1 MADIK
6 ISQLPA
12 ATTPL
17 AGTEVL
23 PLVQSGETKKVTVAD
38 LRATAVTAVT
48 GTAPV
53 VSSGGLTPAIS
64 MAAANTSTNGYLTST
79 DWNTF
84 NGKGS
89 GTVTGV
95 TATSPVVSSG
105 GTAPVIS
112 MPAASTS
119 ASGYLT
125 STDWNTF
132 NGKYSTGGALGTPSS
147 GTATNL
153 TGLPLTTGVTGTLP
167 VANGGTGVTTST
179 GTGSTVLSTSPTLV
193 TPVLGTPTSATL
205 TNATGLPLTT
215 GVTGTLPVANGG
227 TGTTTPAL
235 VAGTNVTISGTWP
248 NQTINSSGGGGSG
261 TVTSVAATV
270 PTFLSV
276 TGSPITTSGTL
287 AIAYSGTALPVLNGG
302 TGTTTP
308 ALVAG
313 TNVTITG
320 TWPNQTINSGG
331 GSGMVYPGAGIGN
344 STGTAWGTSYSTTGT
359 GTVVALATSPTFVTP
374 ILGTPTSATLT
385 NATGLPLTTGVTGT
399 LPVLNGGT
407 GVTTS
412 TGTGSVVLST
422 SPTLVTPLLGTPTS
436 GVATNLTGLPLS
448 TGVTG
453 TLPLANGGTGQTTA
467 AAAITALTGTQTSA
481 YYLRS
486 NGTNSVLAALAAA
499 DVTGTL
505 AVANGGTGVTTS
517 TGSGSNVLSTSPTL
531 VTPILGTPTSGVAT
545 NLTGLPLTTGVTG
558 LLPVAN
564 GGTGTSTPALVAGTN
579 VTISGT
585 WPNQTINSSGSGGVS
600 SFSAGTTGFTP
611 STATTGAVTLAGT
624 LATTNG
630 GTGLT
635 SFTANG
641 IVYASSTSALTT
653 GSGLVFDGTNLGLNV
668 TPSAWGSNYRV
679 IQNAGGAFTQFN
691 GGSIGMGQ
699 NFYDS
704 GTAAFKYIT
713 TNAATYYYQGG
724 GQHVWQNAPSGTAG
738 TSATFTQAMTLDTGG
753 NLLVGTTSVY
763 GSAKATV
770 STGAT
775 NGIASTHTSAG
786 GYRYLSNAL
795 SDGGTYY
802 HIQFNDNGT
811 SHGSITSTGSV
822 TVYNTTSDYRLKN
835 NQVLLTGSGEFID
848 ALKPK
853 IWNWAED
860 GSMGVGFVAHE
871 FAEVSP
877 SSVSG
882 SKDAVDENGK
892 PIYQAMQASSSEVIA
907 NLVAE
912 IQSLRKR
919 LTALEAK

>member
-1 MADIK
+1 MSNVK

-23 PLVQSGETKKVTVAD
+23 PLVQGTTTAKVTVAQ

-84 NGKGS
+84 NGKQAAGAVTS
-89 GTVTGV
+89 VTG
-95 TATSPVVSSG
+95 TSPVVSSG
-105 GTAPVIS
+105 GATPAIS
-112 MPAASTS
+112 IPAASTS

-167 VANGGTGVTTST
+167 IANGGTGTTTPALVAGSNVTITGTWPNQTIAST
-179 GTGSTVLSTSPTLV
+179 GGGGGGVTSFDA
-193 TPVLGTPTSATL
+193 GT
-205 TNATGLPLTT
+205 TGLTPATATT
-215 GVTGTLPVANGG
+215 GAVTLAGTLAVANGG

-248 NQTINSSGGGGSG
+248 NQTINSSGGGGM
-261 TVTSVAATV
+261 T
-270 PTFLSV
+270 
-276 TGSPITTSGTL
+276 
-287 AIAYSGTALPVLNGG
+287 
-302 TGTTTP
+302 
-308 ALVAG
+308 
-313 TNVTITG
+313 
-320 TWPNQTINSGG
+320 
-331 GSGMVYPGAGIGN
+331 YPGAGIGN

-374 ILGTPTSATLT
+374 ILGTPTSGVATNL
-385 NATGLPLTTGVTGT
+385 TGLPLSTGVTGT

-436 GVATNLTGLPLS
+436 GVATNLTGLPLT

-453 TLPLANGGTGQTTA
+453 TLGLANGGTGQTTA

-505 AVANGGTGVTTS
+505 AVANGGTGT
-517 TGSGSNVLSTSPTL
+517 
-531 VTPILGTPTSGVAT
+531 A
-545 NLTGLPLTTGVTG
+545 
-558 LLPVAN
+558 
-564 GGTGTSTPALVAGTN
+564 TPALVAGTN

-585 WPNQTINSSGSGGVS
+585 WPNQTINSSGSGGVA

-611 STATTGAVTLAGT
+611 STASTGVVTLAGT

-635 SFTANG
+635 SFTTKG
-641 IVYASSTSALTT
+641 IPYASSTSALAT
-653 GSGLVFDGTNLGLNV
+653 GSALTFDGTNL
-668 TPSAWGSNYRV
+668 
-679 IQNAGGAFTQFN
+679 
-691 GGSIGMGQ
+691 
-699 NFYDS
+699 
-704 GTAAFKYIT
+704 
-713 TNAATYYYQGG
+713 AT
-724 GQHVWQNAPSGTAG
+724 
-738 TSATFTQAMTLDTGG
+738 
-753 NLLVGTTSVY
+753 
-763 GSAKATV
+763 
-770 STGAT
+770 
-775 NGIASTHTSAG
+775 
-786 GYRYLSNAL
+786 
-795 SDGGTYY
+795 
-802 HIQFNDNGT
+802 
-811 SHGSITSTGSV
+811 TGSV
-822 TVYNTTSDYRLKN
+822 SAINTFGFKNRIINGAMMIDQRNAAASQTFTAAAALAYAVDRWYGYCTGANVTGQQVAGATTPTVTQNRYRFTGAASVTAVGFGQRIEQKNSYDLAGSTCTLSADLAISATLTTVTWTAYYATTTADTFGSLASPTVTSIATGTFTVTSTVTNFSANISVPSAATTGLQILFTVGALTAGLTWTIGNVQLEKGSVATSFDTRDYGSELIMCQRYYETSYSPGTAPGTTTNVGNVCFCPATTSTSLYNSQKGFAVSKRAVPTMTSYSGNTGTSGKTYNSSAASDSTVTSFSQTGVLSTGYIVVSAAGGTD
-835 NQVLLTGSGEFID
+835 NQYNYHFTAS
-848 ALKPK
+848 
-853 IWNWAED
+853 AE
-860 GSMGVGFVAHE
+860 
-871 FAEVSP
+871 
-877 SSVSG
+877 
-882 SKDAVDENGK
+882 
-892 PIYQAMQASSSEVIA
+892 
-907 NLVAE
+907 L
-912 IQSLRKR
+912 
-919 LTALEAK
+919 

>member
-1 MADIK
+1 MSNVK

-23 PLVQSGETKKVTVAD
+23 PLVQGTTTAKVTVAQ
-38 LRATAVTAVT
+38 LRATSVTAVT

-167 VANGGTGVTTST
+167 VANGGTG
-179 GTGSTVLSTSPTLV
+179 
-193 TPVLGTPTSATL
+193 
-205 TNATGLPLTT
+205 
-215 GVTGTLPVANGG
+215 
-227 TGTTTPAL
+227 TTTPSL
-235 VAGTNVTISGTWP
+235 VAGTNVTVSGTWP
-248 NQTINSSGGGGSG
+248 NQTVNATASGSG

-270 PTFLSV
+270 PAFLAV

-320 TWPNQTINSGG
+320 TWPNQTINSSGG
-331 GSGMVYPGAGIGN
+331 GSMVYPGAGIGN

-374 ILGTPTSATLT
+374 VLGTPASGVATNL
-385 NATGLPLTTGVTGT
+385 TGLPLTTGVTGT
-399 LPVLNGGT
+399 LPVL
-407 GVTTS
+407 
-412 TGTGSVVLST
+412 
-422 SPTLVTPLLGTPTS
+422 
-436 GVATNLTGLPLS
+436 
-448 TGVTG
+448 
-453 TLPLANGGTGQTTA
+453 NGGTGQTTA

-517 TGSGSNVLSTSPTL
+517 TGTGAVVLSTSPTL
-531 VTPILGTPTSGVAT
+531 VTPLLGTPTSGVAT

-558 LLPVAN
+558 TLPVAN
-564 GGTGTSTPALVAGTN
+564 GGTGTTTPALVAGTN
-579 VTISGT
+579 VTITGT
-585 WPNQTINSSGSGGVS
+585 WPNQTINSSGSGGGVT

-611 STATTGAVTLAGT
+611 STATTGVVTLAGT
-624 LATTNG
+624 LAVANG
-630 GTGLT
+630 GTG
-635 SFTANG
+635 
-641 IVYASSTSALTT
+641 
-653 GSGLVFDGTNLGLNV
+653 V
-668 TPSAWGSNYRV
+668 T
-679 IQNAGGAFTQFN
+679 
-691 GGSIGMGQ
+691 
-699 NFYDS
+699 
-704 GTAAFKYIT
+704 
-713 TNAATYYYQGG
+713 
-724 GQHVWQNAPSGTAG
+724 
-738 TSATFTQAMTLDTGG
+738 
-753 NLLVGTTSVY
+753 
-763 GSAKATV
+763 
-770 STGAT
+770 
-775 NGIASTHTSAG
+775 
-786 GYRYLSNAL
+786 
-795 SDGGTYY
+795 
-802 HIQFNDNGT
+802 
-811 SHGSITSTGSV
+811 TSTGSGNTVLSTSPTLV
-822 TVYNTTSDYRLKN
+822 TPILGVATATSLQGIIGNVTPATGAFTSITASSTITPSQTAGIVGTTTN
-835 NQVLLTGSGEFID
+835 NNANAGSVGE
-848 ALKPK
+848 
-853 IWNWAED
+853 
-860 GSMGVGFVAHE
+860 V
-871 FAEVSP
+871 VS
-877 SSVSG
+877 SSVAVG
-882 SKDAVDENGK
+882 SAVSLTTATGAFTGK
-892 PIYQAMQASSSEVIA
+892 TITSIS
-907 NLVAE
+907 
-912 IQSLRKR
+912 
-919 LTALEAK
+919 LTAGDWDVFGTIGINNASTTNFTAIGGGINTVTDTLNSAYEEEARFAYGAAGLVPNNVISFTFPTTRVSIASTTTYYLIGYAQFSVSTATAFGRITARRMR

>member
-1 MADIK
+1 MSNVK

-23 PLVQSGETKKVTVAD
+23 PLVQGTTTAKVTVAQ
-38 LRATAVTAVT
+38 LRATSVTAVT

-89 GTVTGV
+89 GTVTSV
-95 TATSPVVSSG
+95 TGTSPVVSSG
-105 GTAPVIS
+105 GATPAIS

-153 TGLPLTTGVTGTLP
+153 TGLPLTTGVTGVLP
-167 VANGGTGVTTST
+167 VANGGN
-179 GTGSTVLSTSPTLV
+179 GT
-193 TPVLGTPTSATL
+193 A
-205 TNATGLPLTT
+205 
-215 GVTGTLPVANGG
+215 
-227 TGTTTPAL
+227 TPAL

-248 NQTINSSGGGGSG
+248 NQTINSSGSGG
-261 TVTSVAATV
+261 VTSFSAGSTGFTPSTASTGV
-270 PTFLSV
+270 V
-276 TGSPITTSGTL
+276 TLAGTL
-287 AIAYSGTALPVLNGG
+287 AVANGG

-320 TWPNQTINSGG
+320 TWPNQTINSSGGG
-331 GSGMVYPGAGIGN
+331 GSMVYPGAGIGN

-374 ILGTPTSATLT
+374 ILGTPASGVATNL
-385 NATGLPLTTGVTGT
+385 TGLPLTTGVTGT

-436 GVATNLTGLPLS
+436 GVATNLTGLPLT

-453 TLPLANGGTGQTTA
+453 TLGLANGGTGQTTAAAAITALTGSQTSAYYLRSNGTNATLSALAAADLTGTVAIATGGTGQTTA

-517 TGSGSNVLSTSPTL
+517 TGTGSVVLSTSPTL
-531 VTPILGTPTSGVAT
+531 VTPLLGTPTSGVAT

-558 LLPVAN
+558 TLPVAN
-564 GGTGTSTPALVAGTN
+564 GGTG
-579 VTISGT
+579 VT
-585 WPNQTINSSGSGGVS
+585 
-600 SFSAGTTGFTP
+600 
-611 STATTGAVTLAGT
+611 
-624 LATTNG
+624 
-630 GTGLT
+630 
-635 SFTANG
+635 
-641 IVYASSTSALTT
+641 
-653 GSGLVFDGTNLGLNV
+653 
-668 TPSAWGSNYRV
+668 
-679 IQNAGGAFTQFN
+679 
-691 GGSIGMGQ
+691 
-699 NFYDS
+699 
-704 GTAAFKYIT
+704 
-713 TNAATYYYQGG
+713 
-724 GQHVWQNAPSGTAG
+724 
-738 TSATFTQAMTLDTGG
+738 
-753 NLLVGTTSVY
+753 
-763 GSAKATV
+763 
-770 STGAT
+770 
-775 NGIASTHTSAG
+775 
-786 GYRYLSNAL
+786 
-795 SDGGTYY
+795 
-802 HIQFNDNGT
+802 
-811 SHGSITSTGSV
+811 TSTGSGNTVLSTSPTLV
-822 TVYNTTSDYRLKN
+822 TPVLGTPTSGTLSNCTVDGTNSVGFLNIPINSQSAAYTLVLTDSGKAILHPSTDANARTFTIPANGTVAFAIGTAVTFINMTSQVVSIAITTDTLYLGGTGTTGTRSLAQYGTATAIKMTSTTWIIN
-835 NQVLLTGSGEFID
+835 GSG
-848 ALKPK
+848 
-853 IWNWAED
+853 
-860 GSMGVGFVAHE
+860 
-871 FAEVSP
+871 
-877 SSVSG
+877 
-882 SKDAVDENGK
+882 
-892 PIYQAMQASSSEVIA
+892 
-907 NLVAE
+907 
-912 IQSLRKR
+912 
-919 LTALEAK
+919 LT

>member
-1 MADIK
+1 MSDTK

-12 ATTPL
+12 ASTPL
-17 AGTEVL
+17 GGTEVL
-23 PLVQSGETKKVTVAD
+23 PLVQSGETKKVTVSQ

-89 GTVTGV
+89 GTITGV

-153 TGLPLTTGVTGTLP
+153 TGLPLTTGVTGVLP
-167 VANGGTGVTTST
+167 VANGGN
-179 GTGSTVLSTSPTLV
+179 GT
-193 TPVLGTPTSATL
+193 A
-205 TNATGLPLTT
+205 
-215 GVTGTLPVANGG
+215 
-227 TGTTTPAL
+227 TPAL

-248 NQTINSSGGGGSG
+248 NQTINSSGGSSGVSSFSAGSTG
-261 TVTSVAATV
+261 LTPATASTGAVTLA
-270 PTFLSV
+270 
-276 TGSPITTSGTL
+276 GTL
-287 AIAYSGTALPVLNGG
+287 AVANGG

-308 ALVAG
+308 SLVAG
-313 TNVTITG
+313 TNVSITG
-320 TWPNQTINSGG
+320 TWPNQTINSSGGG
-331 GSGMVYPGAGIGN
+331 GSMVYPGAGIPL
-344 STGTAWGTSYSTTGT
+344 STGAAWGTSYSTTGT

-436 GVATNLTGLPLS
+436 GVATNLTGLPLT

-453 TLPLANGGTGQTTA
+453 TLPVANGGTGQTTA

-517 TGSGSNVLSTSPTL
+517 TGTGSVVLSTSPTL
-531 VTPILGTPTSGVAT
+531 VTPLLGTPTSGVAT

-558 LLPVAN
+558 TLPV
-564 GGTGTSTPALVAGTN
+564 G
-579 VTISGT
+579 
-585 WPNQTINSSGSGGVS
+585 
-600 SFSAGTTGFTP
+600 
-611 STATTGAVTLAGT
+611 
-624 LATTNG
+624 NG

-635 SFTANG
+635 TLTAGYIPYGNGTSAFGNESNLTYDATNNRLGVVGTGYSPNIALTDAATIAWDTTTGQVATFTFVSSNRTMGAPTSLVSGAFYALAVIQNSGSNTLTWNAVFKWANG
-641 IVYASSTSALTT
+641 TAPTLSTAASAKDYF
-653 GSGLVFDGTNLGLNV
+653 VFRSDGTNL
-668 TPSAWGSNYRV
+668 YE
-679 IQNAGGAFTQFN
+679 
-691 GGSIGMGQ
+691 
-699 NFYDS
+699 
-704 GTAAFKYIT
+704 
-713 TNAATYYYQGG
+713 QGRS
-724 GQHVWQNAPSGTAG
+724 Q
-738 TSATFTQAMTLDTGG
+738 
-753 NLLVGTTSVY
+753 
-763 GSAKATV
+763 
-770 STGAT
+770 
-775 NGIASTHTSAG
+775 
-786 GYRYLSNAL
+786 
-795 SDGGTYY
+795 
-802 HIQFNDNGT
+802 
-811 SHGSITSTGSV
+811 
-822 TVYNTTSDYRLKN
+822 
-835 NQVLLTGSGEFID
+835 
-848 ALKPK
+848 
-853 IWNWAED
+853 
-860 GSMGVGFVAHE
+860 GVA
-871 FAEVSP
+871 
-877 SSVSG
+877 
-882 SKDAVDENGK
+882 
-892 PIYQAMQASSSEVIA
+892 
-907 NLVAE
+907 
-912 IQSLRKR
+912 
-919 LTALEAK
+919 

>member
-1 MADIK
+1 MSNVK

-23 PLVQSGETKKVTVAD
+23 PLVQGTTTAKVTVAQ
-38 LRATAVTAVT
+38 LRATSVTAVT

-167 VANGGTGVTTST
+167 VANGGTG
-179 GTGSTVLSTSPTLV
+179 
-193 TPVLGTPTSATL
+193 
-205 TNATGLPLTT
+205 
-215 GVTGTLPVANGG
+215 
-227 TGTTTPAL
+227 TTTPSL
-235 VAGTNVTISGTWP
+235 VAGTNVTVSGTWP
-248 NQTINSSGGGGSG
+248 NQTVNATASGSG

-270 PTFLSV
+270 PAFLAV

-320 TWPNQTINSGG
+320 TWPNQTINSSGG
-331 GSGMVYPGAGIGN
+331 GSMVYPGAGIGN

-374 ILGTPTSATLT
+374 VLGTPASGVATNL
-385 NATGLPLTTGVTGT
+385 TGLPLTTGVTGT
-399 LPVLNGGT
+399 LPVL
-407 GVTTS
+407 
-412 TGTGSVVLST
+412 
-422 SPTLVTPLLGTPTS
+422 
-436 GVATNLTGLPLS
+436 
-448 TGVTG
+448 
-453 TLPLANGGTGQTTA
+453 NGGTGQTTA

-517 TGSGSNVLSTSPTL
+517 TGTGAVVLSTSPTL
-531 VTPILGTPTSGVAT
+531 VTPLLGTPTSGVAT

-558 LLPVAN
+558 TLPVAN
-564 GGTGTSTPALVAGTN
+564 GGTGTTTPALVAGTN
-579 VTISGT
+579 VTITGT
-585 WPNQTINSSGSGGVS
+585 WPNQTINSSGSGGGVT

-611 STATTGAVTLAGT
+611 STATTGVVTLAGT
-624 LATTNG
+624 LAVANG
-630 GTGLT
+630 GTG
-635 SFTANG
+635 
-641 IVYASSTSALTT
+641 
-653 GSGLVFDGTNLGLNV
+653 V
-668 TPSAWGSNYRV
+668 T
-679 IQNAGGAFTQFN
+679 
-691 GGSIGMGQ
+691 
-699 NFYDS
+699 
-704 GTAAFKYIT
+704 
-713 TNAATYYYQGG
+713 
-724 GQHVWQNAPSGTAG
+724 
-738 TSATFTQAMTLDTGG
+738 
-753 NLLVGTTSVY
+753 
-763 GSAKATV
+763 
-770 STGAT
+770 
-775 NGIASTHTSAG
+775 
-786 GYRYLSNAL
+786 
-795 SDGGTYY
+795 
-802 HIQFNDNGT
+802 
-811 SHGSITSTGSV
+811 TSTGSGNTVLSTSPTLV
-822 TVYNTTSDYRLKN
+822 TPILGVATATSLQGIIGNVTPATGAFTSITASSTITPSQTAGIVGTTTN
-835 NQVLLTGSGEFID
+835 NNANAGSVGE
-848 ALKPK
+848 
-853 IWNWAED
+853 
-860 GSMGVGFVAHE
+860 V
-871 FAEVSP
+871 VS
-877 SSVSG
+877 SSVAVGSAVSLTTASG
-882 SKDAVDENGK
+882 AFTGK
-892 PIYQAMQASSSEVIA
+892 TITSIS
-907 NLVAE
+907 
-912 IQSLRKR
+912 
-919 LTALEAK
+919 LTAGDWDVFGTIGINNASTTNFTVVGGGVNTVTDTLNSAYEEETRFSYGAAGVVLNNVVTFTFPTTRVSVASTTTYYLIAYAQFSVSTATAFGRITARRMR